1 MNNWGIQNH
10 NKRYEGSIY
19 FNANPNQFYSQYNQ
33 DRTLENC
40 IFKGFKNGVFMD
52 IGAHDGVDL
61 NNTLYFENTNNWT
74 GINVEPIVSVYER
87 LKTNRPNCININCAV
102 NDSDGY
108 SEFLCNVGYTEMLSG
123 LKNEYDSRHIDRI
136 NNETKTMG
144 GENNCVIVKTKTI
157 ETICKE
163 TNINHINYLSID
175 VEGGEMK
182 VLQSINF
189 EEVFID
195 VIGFENNYPDTQDLP
210 IDYLKSKG
218 YIKLPDHVADIFM
231 IHKDSQ
237 FYTLYTGEDLK

>member
-1 MNNWGIQNH
+1 MNNWNTQYYNL
-10 NKRYEGSIY
+10 RYENTSN
-19 FNANPNQFYSQYNQ
+19 FKSNPNQFYSQYNQ
-33 DRTLENC
+33 DRSLENC
-40 IFKGFKNGVFMD
+40 IFKGYKNGFFMD

-87 LKTNRPNCININCAV
+87 LKTNRPNSININCAV
-102 NDSDGY
+102 SDSDGY
-108 SEFLCNVGYTEMLSG
+108 AEFLCNVGYTEMLSG
-123 LKNEYDSRHIDRI
+123 LKSEYDSRHIDRI
-136 NNETKTMG
+136 NNETQTMG

-189 EEVFID
+189 EKVFID

-237 FYTLYTGEDLK
+237 FLQNVFL